1 MTTVWRAFLTASA
14 VLLGFLIL
22 AIPFVE
28 RGTATFAV
36 TVVSFAMLAIIFV
49 ASAAF
54 IRADWDPFEELW

>member
-1 MTTVWRAFLTASA
+1 VTTVWRAFLTASA
-14 VLLGFLIL
+14 VLLGFLVL

-28 RGTATFAV
+28 RGTGTFV
-36 TVVSFAMLAIIFV
+36 ISVVSFAMLAVIFV